1 MTSIRATHVGATPH
15 YTYAPDTPDWTGAAC
30 IGHDPEIWYPDP
42 TDTITTREAV
52 DICRGCPVRQACLEQ
67 AMREEETSGGRYG
80 IRGGLTPEE
89 RRKLDTRASACPDC
103 GRRFTA
109 VQMRRHHLRCAS
121 TRETIR
127 LHQQGTPWAEIAR
140 LQGLHHT
147 TVNARIGHWRTEQQ

>member
-103 GRRFTA
+103 GRFLTTH
-109 VQMRRHHLRCAS
+109 QMRYHHKLCAS

-147 TVNARIGHWRTEQQ
+147 TVNARIHHWRAEQ

>member
-1 MTSIRATHVGATPH
+1 MTTILATHVGVTPH
-15 YTYAPDTPDWTGAAC
+15 NTYTPDTPDWTGAAC

-42 TDTITTREAV
+42 TDTIGTREAV
-52 DICRGCPVRQACLEQ
+52 TICQACPVRQACLDQ

-89 RRKLDTRASACPDC
+89 RRKLDPAATACPGC
-103 GRRFTA
+103 GRFLTTH
-109 VQMRRHHLRCAS
+109 QMRRHPERCAS

-127 LHQQGTPWAEIAR
+127 LHQLGTPWAEIAR

-147 TVNARIGHWRTEQQ
+147 TVNARIHHWRAEQ